1 MNEKVEY
8 WIDLAD
14 EDVDV
19 AKIMLNNGK
28 YLYCGFMCHQ
38 TVEKALKAVIAR
50 DCTDDEIPPKIHSL
64 PKLAERASLFAS
76 MSEGQKDFIEKLNP
90 MNIEARYPEYKM
102 QLMSL
107 LTNDKCVAILD
118 GTEKLLCW
126 IKKQL

>member
-8 WIDLAD
+8 WLDLAY

-50 DCTDDEIPPKIHSL
+50 DCTDDELPPKIHHL
-64 PKLAERASLFAS
+64 QRLAERAGVFTE
-76 MSEGQKDFIEKLNP
+76 MSEEQKMILRKLNP
-90 MNIEARYPEYKM
+90 LNIEARYPEYKNRVASNLNKDIC
-102 QLMSL
+102 QELVNETEGL
-107 LTNDKCVAILD
+107 LW
-118 GTEKLLCW
+118 W
-126 IKKQL
+126 IKQQL